1 MEPSTSAADY
11 VVRGTAA
18 QGMIRALAIRADET
32 VQTAQ
37 DKHEASPA
45 VTIALGKLLMAA
57 QMMGCLNK
65 APGDTISLM
74 IQSEGAAG
82 NFTVTADTDGNVRG
96 YAKFADGMAASVPE
110 LLGQGGLVVV
120 RQSPYVE
127 PYVSQIAL
135 VNGTIS
141 DDLTAYYIISEQI
154 PTIVALEVVLG
165 EDARVSHA
173 GGYFIQLM
181 PGYEDSLVDQLQAA
195 ISGSDPLTTM
205 LQNDLSPED
214 VLNTLLGDLDYKTY
228 ERTNAAF
235 QCDCSRE
242 RSERTLTSLG
252 KQELQAMIDEGNPID
267 IKCDYCNTH
276 YTFTPEQ
283 MTQLL
288 ATL

>member
-1 MEPSTSAADY
+1 MENTSAAIDF

-18 QGMIRALAIRADET
+18 QGMIRALAIRADQT
-32 VQTAQ
+32 VSTAQ
-37 DKHEASPA
+37 DKHDASPA
-45 VTIALGKLLMAA
+45 VAIALGRLLMAA

-74 IQSEGAAG
+74 IQSAGEAG
-82 NFTVTADTDGNVRG
+82 NFTVTADTDGNARG
-96 YAKFADGMAASVPE
+96 YAEHPDGMAASVPE

-135 VNGTIS
+135 LNGTIS

-154 PTIVALEVVLG
+154 PTIVSLEVLLG
-165 EDARVSHA
+165 EDGRVSHA

-181 PGYEDSLVDQLQAA
+181 PGYEDSLVDQIQTLVTNA
-195 ISGSDPLTTM
+195 DPLATM
-205 LQNDLSPED
+205 LRNDLDPEQI
-214 VLNTLLGDLDYKTY
+214 LQTILGELDYKTY
-228 ERTNAAF
+228 ERTDAAF

-252 KQELQAMIDEGNPID
+252 KQELQAMIDEGEPID
-267 IKCDYCNTH
+267 IKCDFCNTH

-288 ATL
+288 ETL